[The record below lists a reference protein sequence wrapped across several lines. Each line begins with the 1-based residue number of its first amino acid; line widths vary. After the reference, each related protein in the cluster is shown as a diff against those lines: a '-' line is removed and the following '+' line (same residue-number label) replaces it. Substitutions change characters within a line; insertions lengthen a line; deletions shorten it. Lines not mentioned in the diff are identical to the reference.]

1 MCNNV
6 EANFYFREEPLN
18 FKNTWDGIGNIVKS
32 FVLGTSVYENSSC
45 DANSSNCSGIMS
57 SFADTT
63 DITSTENISP
73 GSINQAILA
82 KRQYIDKIDCSSSF
96 GCFWKC
102 VKDRRIFSANLYSS
116 LYSCKQYLYCSI
128 LNSGLVS
135 RLYFYFPN
143 QCTLS
148 KMFFDADGSHS
159 TPHHTSK
166 LLNGIDS
173 KLYQESKNAELATY
187 NHQNLDQ
194 SSYEDNNIFTINGY
208 MQPLLFSSEKLDC
221 NLEVNGISLKL
232 YDSDHSSYSFSSD
245 DECDKRNRRV
255 DAKLLEEEREEHN
268 SNDYQLMLKQVE
280 ELDGVFPADHISPYY
295 TVLHFQEVHQTE
307 GDVISDICLQM
318 KQVDCFQPVI
328 AKYDLVHLLLQ
339 FKENRWINDVRK
351 AIRNKT
357 ASSALVQKYHEF
369 QNVLI
374 TRKLILRS
382 KFYNVSHY
390 SDSAIYCDGCD
401 VPPLMKNISVF
412 LNYPNGLLIRKF
424 VGNEE
429 VEYIETS
436 RCGS

>member
-1 MCNNV
+1 MYNNV
-6 EANFYFREEPLN
+6 EANFYFRKEPLN

-32 FVLGTSVYENSSC
+32 FVLGTSVYIKLSC
-45 DANSSNCSGIMS
+45 DANSSNCSGSMS

-73 GSINQAILA
+73 GSINKAILA
-82 KRQYIDKIDCSSSF
+82 KRPNIDKKGCLSSF
-96 GCFWKC
+96 GCLWKC
-102 VKDRRIFSANLYSS
+102 LKDRRISSANLYSS
-116 LYSCKQYLYCSI
+116 LYSCKEYLYCSI

-135 RLYFYFPN
+135 KLYFYFPN

-148 KMFFDADGSHS
+148 NIIFDADGSHS

-166 LLNGIDS
+166 LLDGIDS

-187 NHQNLDQ
+187 YHQNLDQ
-194 SSYEDNNIFTINGY
+194 SSYEDNNIFTINVY

-232 YDSDHSSYSFSSD
+232 YDSDHSSYSFASD

-280 ELDGVFPADHISPYY
+280 ELDGIFPADHISPYY

-318 KQVDCFQPVI
+318 KQMDCFQPVI

-339 FKENRWINDVRK
+339 FKENRWIKDVRK

-357 ASSALVQKYHEF
+357 ASSALVEKYHEF

-390 SDSAIYCDGCD
+390 SDSTIYCDGCD
-401 VPPLMKNISVF
+401 VPPLMKNISVI

>member
-1 MCNNV
+1 MYINV
-6 EANFYFREEPLN
+6 EANFYFREDPLN

-32 FVLGTSVYENSSC
+32 FVLGTSVYEQSSC
-45 DANSSNCSGIMS
+45 DANSSNCSGSMS

-63 DITSTENISP
+63 DITRKENISSS
-73 GSINQAILA
+73 SINQPILA
-82 KRQYIDKIDCSSSF
+82 KRPNIDKKGCSSYF
-96 GCFWKC
+96 ECFWTC
-102 VKDRRIFSANLYSS
+102 LKDRRISSANLYSS
-116 LYSCKQYLYCSI
+116 LYSCKEHLYCSI

-135 RLYFYFPN
+135 KLYFHFPN
-143 QCTLS
+143 SCTFS
-148 KMFFDADGSHS
+148 KIIFDADGSHS
-159 TPHHTSK
+159 TPHHTSE
-166 LLNGIDS
+166 LIDGIGS
-173 KLYQESKNAELATY
+173 KPCHQSKNAELSSSTSNPLVVNQFALE
-187 NHQNLDQ
+187 NQNILAI
-194 SSYEDNNIFTINGY
+194 NIY

-280 ELDGVFPADHISPYY
+280 ELEGVFPADHISPYY

-339 FKENRWINDVRK
+339 FKENRWIKDVRK

-357 ASSALVQKYHEF
+357 ASSAYCYSLKKIGGSKMFAKLSVIRLPVQLWFKS
-369 QNVLI
+369 I
-374 TRKLILRS
+374 
-382 KFYNVSHY
+382 
-390 SDSAIYCDGCD
+390 
-401 VPPLMKNISVF
+401 MNI
-412 LNYPNGLLIRKF
+412 KM
-424 VGNEE
+424 
-429 VEYIETS
+429 
-436 RCGS
+436 C